1 MFLHFWGFLNFKSFK
16 MYPTVTT
23 IHYNRH
29 LIVRI
34 DFGKFK
40 WRGNEFDTEEQAFKA
55 IDDKILNFK
64 KQ

>member
-1 MFLHFWGFLNFKSFK
+1 MS
-16 MYPTVTT
+16 PTITT

-29 LIVRI
+29 LILRI

-55 IDDKILNFK
+55 IDDKVSRFK